1 MPANKAS
8 QSQGEKQFSVQPI
21 KENQGID
28 PKTAHHQAHPGPA
41 IVQNMPAQEGSKED
55 RQKRQ
60 AELNK

>member
-1 MPANKAS
+1 MDPKD
-8 QSQGEKQFSVQPI
+8 QQQKDGEKQFSVQPI